1 MPVTTI
7 GSAGVIWGLSTE
19 TGIITQSVTAKTTRE
34 KNQVRNESGEFV
46 AVAFYNATQ
55 TYAISGVL
63 TGSSGLAS
71 AAPGVALTLVNTATN
86 NGVTSVGLIVVDDV
100 DVSKGNTEF
109 KKISIN
115 STQYPLITS

>member
-19 TGIITQSVTAKTTRE
+19 TGIIAQSVSAKTTRE

-55 TYAISGVL
+55 TFSVSGVL

-71 AAPGVALTLVNTATN
+71 AAPGVAMSLVNTATN
-86 NGVTSVGLIVVDDV
+86 NGVAAGLIVVDDV

-115 STQYPLITS
+115 ATQYPLITS

>member
-1 MPVTTI
+1 MDL
-7 GSAGVIWGLSTE
+7 SASSGDSLPKAELLPRASA
-19 TGIITQSVTAKTTRE
+19 QKPLE

-55 TYAISGVL
+55 TFSVAGVL

-71 AAPGVALTLVNTATN
+71 AAPGVALTLANTATN
-86 NGVTSVGLIVVDDV
+86 NGVAAGLIVVDDV

-115 STQYPLITS
+115 ATQYPLITS

>member
-1 MPVTTI
+1 MPVTLI
-7 GSAGVIWGLSTE
+7 GTSGVAWGLTAES
-19 TGIITQSVTAKTTRE
+19 GIIAQSVSAKTTRE

-55 TYAISGVL
+55 TFSVSGVL

-71 AAPGVALTLVNTATN
+71 AAPGVALTLVNTAIN
-86 NGVTSVGLIVVDDV
+86 NGVTQGLIVCDDV

-115 STQYPLITS
+115 ATQYPLITS

>member
-19 TGIITQSVTAKTTRE
+19 TGIIAQSVSAKTTRE

-55 TYAISGVL
+55 TFSVSGVM
-63 TGSSGLAS
+63 TGASGLAS
-71 AAPGVALTLVNTATN
+71 AAPGVAMSLANTSTS
-86 NGVTSVGLIVVDDV
+86 NGVTQGLIVVDDV
-100 DVSKGNTEF
+100 DVSRGNTEF

-115 STQYPLITS
+115 ATQYPLITS

>member
-7 GSAGVIWGLSTE
+7 GSAGVIWGLSAE
-19 TGIITQSVTAKTTRE
+19 TGIIAQSVSAKTTRE

-55 TYAISGVL
+55 TFSIAGVM
-63 TGSSGLAS
+63 TGYGGLGT
-71 AAPGVALTLVNTATN
+71 AAPGVTLTLVNTAIS
-86 NGVTSVGLIVVDDV
+86 NGVTQGLIVCDDV

-115 STQYPLITS
+115 ATQYPLITS

>member
-19 TGIITQSVTAKTTRE
+19 TGIIAQSVSAKTTRE

-55 TYAISGVL
+55 TFSVSGVL
-63 TGSSGLAS
+63 TGAGGLAS
-71 AAPGVALTLVNTATN
+71 AAPGVAMSLANTAIL
-86 NGVTSVGLIVVDDV
+86 NGVTQGLIVVDDV

-115 STQYPLITS
+115 ATQYPLITS

>member
-19 TGIITQSVTAKTTRE
+19 TGIIAQSVSAKTTRE

-55 TYAISGVL
+55 TFSVSGVL
-63 TGSSGLAS
+63 TGAGGLAT
-71 AAPGVALTLVNTATN
+71 AAPGVAMSLANTAIL
-86 NGVTSVGLIVVDDV
+86 NGVTQGLIVVDDV
-100 DVSKGNTEF
+100 DVSRGNTEF

-115 STQYPLITS
+115 ATQYPLITS

>member
-19 TGIITQSVTAKTTRE
+19 SGIIAQSVSAKTTRE

-55 TYAISGVL
+55 TFSVAGVL
-63 TGSSGLAS
+63 TGSSGLGA
-71 AAPGVALTLVNTATN
+71 AAPGVALTLANTATN
-86 NGVTSVGLIVVDDV
+86 NGVSAGLIIVDDV

-115 STQYPLITS
+115 ATQYPLITS

>member
-19 TGIITQSVTAKTTRE
+19 TGIIAQSVSAKTTRE

-55 TYAISGVL
+55 TFSVSGVL

-71 AAPGVALTLVNTATN
+71 AAPGVAMSLANTATN
-86 NGVTSVGLIVVDDV
+86 NGVAAGLIVVDDV

-115 STQYPLITS
+115 ATQYPLITS

>member
-7 GSAGVIWGLSTE
+7 GSAGVIWGLSAE
-19 TGIITQSVTAKTTRE
+19 SGIIAQSVSAKTTRE

-55 TYAISGVL
+55 TFSVAGVL
-63 TGSSGLAS
+63 TGSSGLAT
-71 AAPGVALTLVNTATN
+71 AAPGVAMTLVNTAIL
-86 NGVTSVGLIVVDDV
+86 NGVTQGLIVVDDV

-115 STQYPLITS
+115 ATQYPLITS

>member
-19 TGIITQSVTAKTTRE
+19 TGIIAQSVSAKTTRE

-55 TYAISGVL
+55 TFSVSGVL
-63 TGSSGLAS
+63 TGTGGLAS
-71 AAPGVALTLVNTATN
+71 AAPGVAMSLANTATN
-86 NGVTSVGLIVVDDV
+86 NGVTSGLIVVDDV

-115 STQYPLITS
+115 ATQYPLITS